1 MRRSCL
7 AILVSL
13 ALLVTT
19 NHLCFAQT
27 NPVNQSQNIKNQIEK
42 IGIGEDAT
50 IIRNDKREFYG
61 TIKSIEADGFQLY
74 EVDLKQI
81 LIFKYSDATKIKKGY
96 GSKGKGGKRYAGH
109 RGLIVAAALLGGL
122 FTILIIALS
131 KDR

>member
-1 MRRSCL
+1 MRRSFL
-7 AILVSL
+7 TILISL

-27 NPVNQSQNIKNQIEK
+27 NPVNQSQTIKDQIEK

-50 IIRNDKREFYG
+50 IVRNDKREFYG
-61 TIKSIEADGFQLY
+61 TIKSIEADSFQFY

-81 LIFKYSDATKIKKGY
+81 LIISYSDAAKVKKGY
-96 GSKGKGGKRYAGH
+96 GSKGKGGKRYTGH
-109 RGLIVAAALLGGL
+109 RGLITSAVLFGGL